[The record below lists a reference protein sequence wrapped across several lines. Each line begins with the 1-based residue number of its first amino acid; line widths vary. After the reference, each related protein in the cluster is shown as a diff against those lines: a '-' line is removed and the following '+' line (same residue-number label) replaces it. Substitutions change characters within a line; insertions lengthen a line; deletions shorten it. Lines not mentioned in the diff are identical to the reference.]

1 MSRGFSL
8 IELLIAL
15 AICSAVTAAIAGI
28 VQPARAAF
36 DQVPATLDLR
46 QRGRTAIDVLSQ
58 AMRSSGPLAGLV
70 PAVVLQDPDE
80 SGSRFSSITVMAP
93 AVNPA
98 QGILAQDQ
106 MGPAASLTLSTLQCP
121 DIEDVCGFTEGTIA
135 VITDGASR
143 FDVFE
148 VASAHAPSRRL
159 TPSTGFASPYPAGSL
174 VMEVTADTFRLDA
187 QADGS
192 FALVKETAAGAVQPI
207 VDFVTGL
214 AFESPDPHEVSVTL
228 TIDAQ
233 ATAARGRVAEQL
245 FRTSVGL
252 RSAP

>member
-1 MSRGFSL
+1 M

-46 QRGRTAIDVLSQ
+46 QRGRTALDVLST

-80 SGSRFSSITVMAP
+80 SGKRFSSISVITP

-98 QGILAQDQ
+98 QGILAEDQ
-106 MGPAASLTLSTLQCP
+106 TGPAASLALSTLQCP
-121 DIEDVCGFTEGTIA
+121 DIKDVCGFTTGTIA
-135 VITDGASR
+135 VITDGAGR

-148 VASAHAPSRRL
+148 VASAHAPSRL
-159 TPSTGFASPYPAGSL
+159 VTPSTRFASPYPAGSL
-174 VMEVTADTFRLDA
+174 LVEVTADTFRLDE

-192 FALVKETAAGAVQPI
+192 FALVRETAAGAVQPV
-207 VDFVTGL
+207 VDFVTSL
-214 AFESPDPHEVSVTL
+214 VFEATDPHEVSVRL
-228 TIDAQ
+228 SIDAQ
-233 ATAARGRVAEQL
+233 AAVARGRVAEQL

-252 RSAP
+252 R